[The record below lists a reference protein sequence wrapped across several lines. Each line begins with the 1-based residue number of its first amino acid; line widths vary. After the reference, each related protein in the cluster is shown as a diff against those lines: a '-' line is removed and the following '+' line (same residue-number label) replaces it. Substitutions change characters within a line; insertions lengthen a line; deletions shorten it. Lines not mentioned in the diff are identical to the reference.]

1 LDIGPTRIGVD
12 SCTNTVRP
20 QPLAHATTSAAKM
33 IAVNVGVH
41 SHPVFGKTPVKP
53 RSQRDDDMC
62 DDALEHGA
70 FSSYQSS

>member
-1 LDIGPTRIGVD
+1 
-12 SCTNTVRP
+12 
-20 QPLAHATTSAAKM
+20 M

-41 SHPVFGKTPVKP
+41 SHPVFGKAPVKP